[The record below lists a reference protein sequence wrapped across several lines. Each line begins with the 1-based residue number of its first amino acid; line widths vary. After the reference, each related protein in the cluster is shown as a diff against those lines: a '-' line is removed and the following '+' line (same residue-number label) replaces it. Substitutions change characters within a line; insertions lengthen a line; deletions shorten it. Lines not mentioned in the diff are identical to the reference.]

1 MAGGSAPYCILFN
14 DSATTELYTLSLHDA
29 LPISEQDRAEKQKG
43 QSDAIDQLETAQPQ
57 GDRGK
62 VQHER
67 RSEEHTSEL
76 QSRRELV
83 CRLLLEKKKSEV
95 MSKGKKHSDARRGRP
110 QPLRG
115 T

>member
-67 RSEEHTSEL
+67 IILTQKQRSRTLPKHSVVLGEACALETYRGFSL
-76 QSRRELV
+76 GRPLV
-83 CRLLLEKKKSEV
+83 CAIIR
-95 MSKGKKHSDARRGRP
+95 
-110 QPLRG
+110 
-115 T
+115 